1 MKSLSKNTN
10 KLAPL
15 SVLALCMGLSGGAFA
30 ATCTVTSSADPDAYI
45 TGARGSDEGVYGDNA
60 TNTGRYSTTAD
71 CGLGIGTND
80 RNTTAMDGFGGVE
93 DWTLYGNEINNG
105 NGSLVGWSATTQDR
119 KTGTWSIDSSNFD
132 DGTLFMLVL
141 KDGQGAQEDGAN
153 PAYDATQ
160 WVWFIIGPDTG
171 SNMSGDWGMY
181 GRNGQRVENSHI
193 SLYTASGTLPG
204 PGPGPVPEPGILG
217 LLGVGL
223 AGLALARRR
232 KPS

>member
-10 KLAPL
+10 KAVLL
-15 SVLALCMGLSGGAFA
+15 SALVLCMGLSGGVLA
-30 ATCTVTSSADPDAYI
+30 ATCTVTSSTDPDAYI
-45 TGARGSDEGVYGDNA
+45 TGARGSDEGFYGDNA
-60 TNTGRYSTTAD
+60 ANTGRYSSLAD

-93 DWTLYGNEINNG
+93 DWTLYGDEINNG
-105 NGSLVGWSATTQDR
+105 NGSQVGWSATTQDR
-119 KTGTWSIDSSNFD
+119 KTGTWSIDSSEFE

-141 KDGQGAQEDGAN
+141 KDGEGAQQQGAN
-153 PAYDATQ
+153 PAYEPTQ

-171 SNMSGDWGMY
+171 SNMSGNWGMY
-181 GRNGQRVENSHI
+181 GRNGTRVDNSHI
-193 SLYTASGTLPG
+193 SLYTAAGSQ

-232 KPS
+232 KPA